1 MSSPD
6 TRAALAALG
15 AARTMIGRLDP
26 SRRPEELAADLIAA
40 WVSVEDALRML
51 IGGSAATGTE
61 LVRDARQR
69 QLLTFEQANALAAF
83 HAARERLRDAGYRPD
98 AADLA
103 AARAAIA
110 SLDGPLA
117 PSATVDSPPVAPPL
131 QPPAAAHF
139 TPPPAMPSITTPPY
153 QPRARRVGW
162 RLILAVL
169 FVAGLGAAAYY
180 WFGGPRRAAV
190 MNLAITEFDRGDT
203 AAAAHDFR
211 RALLIDPSYALPH
224 VYLAR
229 MARDV
234 GNLPLADEELQLAIT
249 ADPTNALALRE
260 MGAYLF
266 ISHNYELARKF
277 YVRAVAANPEDL
289 VAQGDLGCTL
299 IKLGRVDEG
308 ERWITRAG
316 PGRWTTCVTG
326 SAPPDPAP

>member
-1 MSSPD
+1 MSSTE

-26 SRRPEELAADLIAA
+26 SRRPEDLAADLIAA
-40 WVSVEDALRML
+40 WVSVEDALRQL
-51 IGGSAATGTE
+51 IGGSAATGTD

-110 SLDGPLA
+110 ALDGSLA
-117 PSATVDSPPVAPPL
+117 P
-131 QPPAAAHF
+131 PPAAAS
-139 TPPPAMPSITTPPY
+139 PPGIRASPPAMPPMLPPSDE
-153 QPRARRVGW
+153 PRARRVGW
-162 RLILAVL
+162 RTILVALV
-169 FVAGLGAAAYY
+169 VAGVGAAAYY
-180 WFGGPRRAAV
+180 WLGGPRRAAV

-266 ISHNYELARKF
+266 TSHNYELARKF

-316 PGRWTTCVTG
+316 PGRWTACVTG
-326 SAPPDPAP
+326 STPPDPAP

>member
-1 MSSPD
+1 VSSTE

-26 SRRPEELAADLIAA
+26 SRRPEELTADLIAA
-40 WVSVEDALRML
+40 WVSVEDALRKL
-51 IGGSAATGTE
+51 IGGSAATGTD

-110 SLDGPLA
+110 ALDGSLA
-117 PSATVDSPPVAPPL
+117 PPPAAAPPL
-131 QPPAAAHF
+131 QPPAAAHPA
-139 TPPPAMPSITTPPY
+139 PPPAMPSITTPPDE
-153 QPRARRVGW
+153 PRARRVGW
-162 RLILAVL
+162 RTILVALV
-169 FVAGLGAAAYY
+169 VAGVGAAAYY

-266 ISHNYELARKF
+266 TSHNYELARKF

-316 PGRWTTCVTG
+316 PGRWTACVTG
-326 SAPPDPAP
+326 STPPDPAP

>member
-1 MSSPD
+1 
-6 TRAALAALG
+6 
-15 AARTMIGRLDP
+15 MIGRLDP
-26 SRRPEELAADLIAA
+26 TRRPEELAADLIAA
-40 WVSVEDALRML
+40 WVSVEDALRQL
-51 IGGSAATGTE
+51 IGGSAAAGTE

-83 HAARERLRDAGYRPD
+83 HAARERVRDPGYRPD
-98 AADLA
+98 AADIA
-103 AARAAIA
+103 AARIAMAA
-110 SLDGPLA
+110 LDGSLA
-117 PSATVDSPPVAPPL
+117 P
-131 QPPAAAHF
+131 PPAAAAAVPSAPPPPPLAAAHTI
-139 TPPPAMPSITTPPY
+139 TPPGMRTSPLGMPEMVPSPAG
-153 QPRARRVGW
+153 PRSRWARW
-162 RLILAVL
+162 RTIIGFIV
-169 FVAGLGAAAYY
+169 VAGVGAAAYY

-190 MNLAITEFDRGDT
+190 MNQAITEFDRGDT

-229 MARDV
+229 MARNA

-266 ISHNYELARKF
+266 TSHNYELARKF

-316 PGRWTTCVTG
+316 PGRWTACVTG
-326 SAPPDPAP
+326 TLPPDPTP